1 MATAPQGEQNSAY
14 RPALYDFMSTAFLRG
29 VFIVKNHL
37 YYNFDIRYY
46 KNGSCHQALTDSSL
60 CIVNLCALPAALP
73 EGSAMKHMNILIADD
88 EHDIR
93 NLVKIS
99 LEENGYTVLTA
110 QNGKEA
116 WDIFSTQDVHLAI
129 LDVMMPVMD
138 GFNLLR
144 KIREKSTIPVIFLT
158 ARTDDM
164 DKVLGLGLGADDY
177 IAKPFSIAELLA
189 RVGAQLRRSNE
200 YLAPKENTSERIEY
214 GNLSVDKEKCC
225 AYKDGRP
232 IELSAKEY
240 LLLLYF
246 IEHPERVFTKR
257 QLYQA
262 VWNDEYYFDDNTV
275 MVHISRIRN
284 RIEDDPQKP
293 QYLKT
298 IRGIGYKL
306 HYTGE
311 NS

>member
-1 MATAPQGEQNSAY
+1 
-14 RPALYDFMSTAFLRG
+14 
-29 VFIVKNHL
+29 
-37 YYNFDIRYY
+37 
-46 KNGSCHQALTDSSL
+46 
-60 CIVNLCALPAALP
+60 
-73 EGSAMKHMNILIADD
+73 MNILIADD
-88 EHDIR
+88 ENDIR

-116 WDIFSTQDVHLAI
+116 WDILSSKDVRLAI

-144 KIREKSTIPVIFLT
+144 KIREHSTIPVIFLT
-158 ARTDDM
+158 ARTDDV

-177 IAKPFSIAELLA
+177 IEKPFSIAELVA

-200 YLAPKENTSERIEY
+200 YASQKQKPVACITY
-214 GNLSVDKEKCC
+214 GGLSIDKEKCC
-225 AYKDGRP
+225 AYKNGEP
-232 IELSAKEY
+232 VELGAKEY
-240 LLLLYF
+240 KLLLHF
-246 IEHPERVFTKR
+246 MEHPERVFTKR

-262 VWNDEYYFDDNTV
+262 VWEEDYYFDDNTI

-284 RIEDDPQKP
+284 RIEDDPQNP
-293 QYLKT
+293 RYLRT

-311 NS
+311 KI